1 MLVERY
7 CKDVKVKLALTSFK
21 IDNLITAKDCVPRSL
36 RSNIVYKFSCAE
48 CNSVYVGETR
58 RHLSTRVREHLF
70 SDKNSHIYKHL
81 KSSSACR
88 EACNE
93 NCVTV
98 LDSASTVYKLKI
110 KEALYILWEE
120 PNLNK
125 RLNHYNIS
133 LNF

>member
-1 MLVERY
+1 MDKCRLVSPTYTELHSAQVNLYTIFERS
-7 CKDVKVKLALTSFK
+7 DLGTRSLAVIKFLILK
-21 IDNLITAKDCVPRSL
+21 EVNDNLTIIILS
-36 RSNIVYKFSCAE
+36 
-48 CNSVYVGETR
+48 

-93 NCVTV
+93 NCFAV
-98 LDSASTVYKLKI
+98 LDSAGTAYKRKI
-110 KEALYILWEE
+110 KEALHIMWEG

-125 RLNHYNIS
+125 QLNHYNVS

>member
-1 MLVERY
+1 MINQTVTLPSHY
-7 CKDVKVKLALTSFK
+7 L
-21 IDNLITAKDCVPRSL
+21 LI
-36 RSNIVYKFSCAE
+36 
-48 CNSVYVGETR
+48 YVGETS

-81 KSSSACR
+81 KSFSACR

-93 NCVTV
+93 NCFTV
-98 LDSASTVYKLKI
+98 LDSASTAYKLKI
-110 KEALYILWEE
+110 KEALHMMWEE

-125 RLNHYNIS
+125 QLNHYNIS

>member
-1 MLVERY
+1 MFRL
-7 CKDVKVKLALTSFK
+7 
-21 IDNLITAKDCVPRSL
+21 
-36 RSNIVYKFSCAE
+36 NICIYI
-48 CNSVYVGETR
+48 YI
-58 RHLSTRVREHLF
+58 STRVREHLF

-93 NCVTV
+93 NCFAV
-98 LDSASTVYKLKI
+98 LDSAGTAYKRKI
-110 KEALYILWEE
+110 KEALHIMWEG

-125 RLNHYNIS
+125 QLNYYNIS